1 MGIVS
6 GSYHGP
12 AAALI
17 ARTFGARVRGT
28 AMGIHITGGHLSF
41 FAAPALAGL
50 LATTTGTWRTPY
62 LLFAA
67 APVVLAALLWIVAP
81 RKQGSSPSG
90 DPVAAVR
97 EISYGFPD
105 ARPDLSPD
113 V

>member
-1 MGIVS
+1 MGSRTVIVGGLVRMGGVGVALATAGAYWQLLVFLVLMGVVS

-50 LATTTGTWRTPY
+50 LATTTRTWPTPD
-62 LLFAA
+62 LWFAA
-67 APVVLAALLWIVAP
+67 APGPAP
-81 RKQGSSPSG
+81 
-90 DPVAAVR
+90 
-97 EISYGFPD
+97 
-105 ARPDLSPD
+105 
-113 V
+113 